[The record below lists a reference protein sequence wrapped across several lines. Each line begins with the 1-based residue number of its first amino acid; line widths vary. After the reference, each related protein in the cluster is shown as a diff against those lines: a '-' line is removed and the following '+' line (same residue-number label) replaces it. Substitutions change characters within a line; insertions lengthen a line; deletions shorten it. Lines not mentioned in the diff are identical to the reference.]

1 MEQTSEKFYVC
12 IDLKSFYASVEC
24 ADRGLDPLD
33 TNLVVADESRTEKTI
48 CLAVT
53 PSLKAQGISGRAR
66 LFEVVQRVGELNAE
80 RKFKAR
86 RHEFSGSSYIASE
99 LKKDPSL
106 KIDYIVAPPRMARY
120 MQVSA
125 EIYRIYLRYIA
136 PEDIHVYSV
145 DEVFID
151 VTKYLRS
158 FRTTPRELAMRM
170 IGDVLKET
178 GITATVGIGTNLYLA
193 KIAMDIDA
201 KHMQPDKNGVRIS
214 ELDEMSYRRR
224 LWAHTPITDFWRIG
238 RGIAGRLEQYG
249 IRTMGDIA
257 VVSEAGDRSAL
268 NEAFLYKLFGVNAEL
283 IIDHAWGFEP
293 CTMEDIKA
301 YRPVTRSL
309 SSGQVLKEPY
319 EFEKARLVM
328 REMADS
334 LAMDLFA
341 KGLVTDKI
349 VINVSYDI
357 ENITDPERR
366 RRYHGQ
372 ITTDYYGRQAPRS
385 AHGSIDLPRL
395 TASADMITE
404 AAVKLFERIADKAL
418 LVRRLNIAAA
428 RVMPAG
434 DIKKGPVYEQ
444 LDLFSDPEERRRRF
458 ESEERMLEREL
469 SRQAAVVKIREK
481 FGKNAILKGM
491 NFEEGATA
499 MERNAQI
506 GGHRAGRG
514 EAAQKPGSAGD
525 SGDDE
530 KAG

>member
-1 MEQTSEKFYVC
+1 MSEKYYVC

-24 ADRGLDPLD
+24 VDRGLDPLD

-53 PSLKAQGISGRAR
+53 PSLKAQGVPGRPR
-66 LFEVVQRVGELNAE
+66 LFEVVQKVGELNAE

-86 RHEFSGSSYIASE
+86 GHEFGGSSYIASE
-99 LKKDPSL
+99 LNADPSL
-106 KIDYIVAPPRMARY
+106 RIDYIVAPPRMARY
-120 MQVSA
+120 MEVSA

-170 IGDVLKET
+170 IGDVLKDT

-257 VVSEAGDRSAL
+257 VVSEADDRSAL
-268 NEAFLYKLFGVNAEL
+268 NEAFLYKLFGINAEL
-283 IIDHAWGFEP
+283 LIDHAWGFEP

-301 YRPVTRSL
+301 YRPSTRSL

-341 KGLVTDKI
+341 KGLVAGQL
-349 VINVSYDI
+349 VMGVSYDI

-366 RRYHGQ
+366 RRYHGE
-372 ITTDYYGRQAPRS
+372 IATDHYGRKAPRS
-385 AHGSIDLPRL
+385 AHGSMNLPRM
-395 TASADMITE
+395 TASAGIITE
-404 AAVKLFERIADKAL
+404 HAVKLFERITDKTL

-428 RVMPAG
+428 RVVPAAEAE
-434 DIKKGPVYEQ
+434 KGPVYEQ
-444 LDLFSDPEERRRRF
+444 LDLFSDPEDRRRSF
-458 ESEERMLEREL
+458 ENEERLLKREL
-469 SRQAAVVKIREK
+469 SRQAAVIKIREK
-481 FGKNAILKGM
+481 FGMNAILKGM

-499 MERNAQI
+499 IERNAQI

-514 EAAQKPGSAGD
+514 ETAAKPSEGAQ
-525 SGDDE
+525 SGDGE